1 MKDFGG
7 KLKALTFSYDDGVTQ
22 DRRLIKILDKY
33 GLKSTF
39 NINTGLLGNANSI
52 FQDGVTTPHVKPR
65 PEEVR
70 AIYAGHELAVHTL
83 HHPALNRL
91 TDDEIVTEVEQDRI
105 ALSEL
110 AGYEVVGMA
119 YPGGTGCMDARVAR
133 VIAER
138 TGVKYSRTT
147 TSTHSFAP
155 QTDLLVFDPSV
166 FHLEREKLFEL
177 GEKFLALEPE
187 SPQLFYVWGHAYE
200 FDVYDYWE
208 RFEEFCRMMAGRG
221 DIFYGTNREVL
232 LGY

>member
-1 MKDFGG
+1 MKYLDG

-22 DRRLIKILDKY
+22 DRRLIKILNKY
-33 GLKSTF
+33 GLKATF
-39 NINTGLLGNANSI
+39 NINSGLLGNANSI

-70 AIYAGHELAVHTL
+70 GIYKDHELAVHTL

-91 TDDEIVTEVEQDRI
+91 TDDEIVKEVEEDRI

-119 YPGGTGCMDARVAR
+119 YPGGTGCMDERVVR
-133 VIAER
+133 VLAER

-147 TSTHSFAP
+147 TSTYNFEP
-155 QTDLLVFDPSV
+155 QTELLVFDPSV
-166 FHLEREKLFEL
+166 FHLEQAKLFEL
-177 GEKFLALEPE
+177 GEQFLKLEPDH
-187 SPQLFYVWGHAYE
+187 PQIFYVWGHAYE
-200 FDVYDYWE
+200 FEVYDFWE
-208 RFEEFCRMMAGRG
+208 RFEEFCKMMAGRD

>member
-1 MKDFGG
+1 
-7 KLKALTFSYDDGVTQ
+7 
-22 DRRLIKILDKY
+22 
-33 GLKSTF
+33 
-39 NINTGLLGNANSI
+39 
-52 FQDGVTTPHVKPR
+52 
-65 PEEVR
+65 
-70 AIYAGHELAVHTL
+70 
-83 HHPALNRL
+83 
-91 TDDEIVTEVEQDRI
+91 
-105 ALSEL
+105 
-110 AGYEVVGMA
+110 
-119 YPGGTGCMDARVAR
+119 MDARVAR